1 MAWGRALISPTEV
14 NMDKPKIE
22 YDQKKKELIVDKDTN
37 DGVAKI
43 LLAAGKVNFFGQEVK
58 VKAK

>member
-1 MAWGRALISPTEV
+1 MAKK
-14 NMDKPKIE
+14 DKKPAIE
-22 YDQKKKELIVDKDTN
+22 FNQEKSELIVDKNTD